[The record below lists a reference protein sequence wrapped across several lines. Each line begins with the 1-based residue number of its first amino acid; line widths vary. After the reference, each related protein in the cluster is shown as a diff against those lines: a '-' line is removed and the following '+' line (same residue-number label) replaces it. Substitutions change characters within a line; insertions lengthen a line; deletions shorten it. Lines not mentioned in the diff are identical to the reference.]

1 MKIGRQII
9 MIIYLKALKNNQRRK
24 LGNVP
29 FQEKKRQQ
37 KVLNFSSFTLYF
49 SFLLL
54 TEGG

>member
-29 FQEKKRQQ
+29 FQENKKA
-37 KVLNFSSFTLYF
+37 
-49 SFLLL
+49 
-54 TEGG
+54 TEGT